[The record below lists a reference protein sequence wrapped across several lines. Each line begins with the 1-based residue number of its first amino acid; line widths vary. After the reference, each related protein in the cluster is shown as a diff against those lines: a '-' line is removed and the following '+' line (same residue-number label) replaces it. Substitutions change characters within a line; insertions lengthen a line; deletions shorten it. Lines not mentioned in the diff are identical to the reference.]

1 MTEFSASHHP
11 AALPALKPPP
21 APSRRPW
28 PAAALALGALLT
40 ACGGGGS
47 DGAAPPPAPVP
58 PSAPVP
64 PPAPTP
70 SPSFTLS
77 VPANKAIVWQG
88 DEATV
93 TVNVERANGFA
104 EAVQLAAQELPGGV
118 SAGAVSVPAG
128 AASAALKLQAA
139 PTAPHSLP
147 TTVTVKGTA
156 GTLSATQTMTATV
169 RGKPGDVDTS
179 FGGGINVIPVGLTD
193 DSVRGVAVQS
203 DGKVLVTGFAVPTA
217 ASGTEFFLLRTLRDG
232 GLDASFGTGGKVYTG
247 FNNGAASDEAQAVAV
262 QADGKIL
269 VAGASDQGATG
280 YDFALARYNAD
291 GSLDA
296 SFGTGGRVVTAFGPQ
311 SDKAYAVLVQPD
323 GKILVG
329 GESVQAT
336 TGGDFALA
344 RYNADGSLDASFGQ
358 GGKVLTPIGEFGARE
373 AIYGLALQTVGG
385 STRIVAVGGEGDFRV
400 VRYTATGQPDASFG
414 TGGVV
419 KTVFGGVI
427 GAARSVVITTDNK
440 IAIAGHADHDMAV
453 VRLLPDGALD
463 ASFGLTDFDLPGKR
477 IVALSSTNWDEAT
490 ALVQQEDGKLLIS
503 GWVYSG
509 NSSSGDTALVRLLA
523 NGALDHSFGE
533 HGVKRTAVAANGK
546 NDQGRALVL
555 QPDSRVPT
563 VRVIQAGEANGSD
576 HDLVLMRHWL

>member
-1 MTEFSASHHP
+1 
-11 AALPALKPPP
+11 
-21 APSRRPW
+21 
-28 PAAALALGALLT
+28 
-40 ACGGGGS
+40 
-47 DGAAPPPAPVP
+47 
-58 PSAPVP
+58 
-64 PPAPTP
+64 
-70 SPSFTLS
+70 
-77 VPANKAIVWQG
+77 
-88 DEATV
+88 
-93 TVNVERANGFA
+93 
-104 EAVQLAAQELPGGV
+104 
-118 SAGAVSVPAG
+118 
-128 AASAALKLQAA
+128 
-139 PTAPHSLP
+139 
-147 TTVTVKGTA
+147 
-156 GTLSATQTMTATV
+156 MTATV

-193 DSVRGVAVQS
+193 DSDARVAVQS

-373 AIYGLALQTVGG
+373 AIYGLAPDGG
-385 STRIVAVGGEGDFRV
+385 RQHAHRGRGRRGRLP
-400 VRYTATGQPDASFG
+400 RGALHGHRPARRQLRHRRRGQD
-414 TGGVV
+414 GVWRRDRRRAQRRHHDRQQDRHRRPRRPRH
-419 KTVFGGVI
+419 GRRAP
-427 GAARSVVITTDNK
+427 AARWR
-440 IAIAGHADHDMAV
+440 AGRELWPD
-453 VRLLPDGALD
+453 RLRPAGQAHR
-463 ASFGLTDFDLPGKR
+463 G
-477 IVALSSTNWDEAT
+477 LSSTNWDEAT

-555 QPDSRVPT
+555 QPTAACPRCASSRPARPMAAT
-563 VRVIQAGEANGSD
+563 TT
-576 HDLVLMRHWL
+576 WC